1 MQEEFDMPTFD
12 ISSLYK
18 YVHMVSLE
26 YVLTHPGGPVEFKG
40 EVAQHI
46 ETVLQAS
53 LQVMIAS
60 QIENGKLAKEV
71 YAQSAKSMRAASEK
85 IEQLGARQAA

>member
-1 MQEEFDMPTFD
+1 MPSFD

-26 YVLTHPGGPVEFKG
+26 YVLQHPGGPVELKG
-40 EVAQHI
+40 EVAQHV
-46 ETVLQAS
+46 ETVLHAS

-60 QIENGKLAKEV
+60 QIGNTKLAKEV
-71 YAQSAKSMRAASEK
+71 YAESAKSLRAASEK
-85 IEQLGARQAA
+85 IEQLGTRHAA

>member
-1 MQEEFDMPTFD
+1 MPKID
-12 ISSLYK
+12 VSSLYK

-26 YVLTHPGGPVEFKG
+26 YFLEHPGIRVEG
-40 EVAQHI
+40 ELAQHV
-46 ETVLQAS
+46 ETILHAS

-60 QIENGKLAKEV
+60 QIDNAKLAKEV
-71 YAQSAKSMRAASEK
+71 YSQSAKSMRTASEK